1 MATKLSQYLMSE
13 RFQEAFARAVVWPAE
28 EARAVGLP
36 PAGNPVKTPPSKPRA
51 TVVFLPPRSTR
62 KGEGSR

>member
-13 RFQEAFARAVVWPAE
+13 RFQAAFARAVWPAE
-28 EARAVGLP
+28 EARAAGLP

-51 TVVFLPPRSTR
+51 TVVFPPRSTR
-62 KGEGSR
+62 KPEGSR